1 MVSFCQKN
9 KSFRWKSSE
18 ELYLVTVKSD
28 VNFEE
33 KLTLGSKNVMT
44 NLVNF
49 NANSCKPEN
58 LHSGVLLLF
67 KVYYVW
73 AKKSTEET

>member
-1 MVSFCQKN
+1 M
-9 KSFRWKSSE
+9 
-18 ELYLVTVKSD
+18 TVKSD

-67 KVYYVW
+67 KVYYV
-73 AKKSTEET
+73 